1 MPLPNWKSAAAD
13 LRIVD
18 KPHIDT
24 TQHKEDIHR
33 FWPQGGRLSE
43 VRREHRGTLGGG
55 SRTVWKSSSQGL
67 RPARRLHYFLQATMR
82 ATYWAQPGAGL
93 AEPKE
98 VRNKFRTCRM
108 HSCRPDFLAFAQH
121 QFLFSSSQ
129 TKRIVNP
136 SRFSDRHQDSV
147 AADGDEGSFLFGGSS
162 DEPGSK
168 SKKQ

>member
-1 MPLPNWKSAAAD
+1 MQIPLPNWKSAAAD

-108 HSCRPDFLAFAQH
+108 HSCRPDCLGICSTSVFVFKLPNKENCESFALLGQASG
-121 QFLFSSSQ
+121 QCG
-129 TKRIVNP
+129 
-136 SRFSDRHQDSV
+136 SRW
-147 AADGDEGSFLFGGSS
+147 
-162 DEPGSK
+162 
-168 SKKQ
+168 